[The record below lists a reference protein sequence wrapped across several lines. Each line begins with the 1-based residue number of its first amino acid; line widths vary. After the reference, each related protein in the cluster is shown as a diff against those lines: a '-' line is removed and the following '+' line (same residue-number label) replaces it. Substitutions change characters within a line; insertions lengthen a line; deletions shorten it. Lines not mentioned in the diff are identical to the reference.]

1 MIESGIFSVKILRL
15 NGITILSNNELN
27 HPFYFGG
34 KGLSQIM
41 VLLVMKN
48 SEKSILNFV
57 DLRILGSSSSWHYN
71 EFRHFGIYGKEIM
84 IQKERENQ
92 MSWKFDSI
100 PNMMRIVIRITQIN

>member
-1 MIESGIFSVKILRL
+1 MIESNIFSVKILRL

-27 HPFYFGG
+27 HPFFFGG

-57 DLRILGSSSSWHYN
+57 DVRIL
-71 EFRHFGIYGKEIM
+71 EPRFQFTLQQIRAFRNLQKRNHDPKQMGK
-84 IQKERENQ
+84 
-92 MSWKFDSI
+92 
-100 PNMMRIVIRITQIN
+100 PNVMQI